1 MMRYWPQS
9 LSGRLAIILV
19 GGMLAAQALTG
30 TIWYDMRYGKAM
42 EIPSRLAATRLA
54 DAMRLLDQSAPPL
67 RATLLP
73 ALSGPGMQ
81 LQGIVNP
88 ERRLPRLDAN
98 QADAARLFQQVLRE
112 RDARVPKV
120 REVREVR
127 MLSVAVA
134 DGDNGSLATMLL
146 EPYPTAR
153 FVVQVN
159 LSDGAWLQAEIHEG
173 QAGMSMTPLAALRD
187 YLLRIYLLR
196 ATAIVLLAWLAVR
209 LVMQP
214 LKRLADAAEQLG
226 NNIHSQPLATDGP
239 LEVRKA
245 SLAFNA
251 MQQRLI
257 DNIAERT
264 RFIAAVSHDLRS
276 PITRLR
282 LRAELAVAPAQRERF
297 CKDLDEMDALID
309 ATLHLVQ
316 DSDVQEQ
323 PQLVDIDS
331 LLTSLRVDFSEIGAE
346 VRVDGHAAP
355 LPGYAQS
362 LRRCLY
368 NLIENAIRY
377 GQVAMVEVRDTR
389 DALRIAVRDQGPGI
403 PQDQLAK
410 VLEPFYRL
418 EPSRN
423 AGTGGFGLGLNI
435 AQTVARAHHG
445 ELRLRNL
452 PERGLEVLL
461 LLYKTRSN

>member
-1 MMRYWPQS
+1 MRRWWPQS

-42 EIPSRLAATRLA
+42 EIPTRLAATRLA
-54 DAMRLLDQSAPPL
+54 DALRVLDDAAPALRPALLS
-67 RATLLP
+67 

-81 LQGIVNP
+81 LRAIDIP
-88 ERRLPRLDAN
+88 EQRPQQLDSN
-98 QADAARLFQQVLRE
+98 QAAEARLFRQVLKE
-112 RDARVPKV
+112 RSINAWVVRV
-120 REVREVR
+120 
-127 MLSVAVA
+127 LAANVA
-134 DGDNGSLATMLL
+134 DGDNGSLTTMLV
-146 EPYPTAR
+146 EPYPTGS
-153 FVVQVN
+153 FTVQAG
-159 LSDGAWLQAEIHEG
+159 LRDGSWLQADLHEG
-173 QAGMSMTPLAALRD
+173 QAGMSMAPLPALRD
-187 YLLRIYLLR
+187 YVLRIYLLR
-196 ATAIVLLAWLAVR
+196 AAVIVALAWLAVR

-226 NNIHSQPLATDGP
+226 DNIHSQPLDTGGP

-251 MQQRLI
+251 MQRRLI

-282 LRAELAVAPAQRERF
+282 LRAEMAVAPAQRARF

-323 PQLVDIDS
+323 LQRVDINS
-331 LLTSLRVDFSEIGAE
+331 LLTSLQVDFDEIGAE
-346 VRVDGHAAP
+346 LRISGQAAP

-362 LRRCLY
+362 LRRCLH

-377 GQVAMVEVRDTR
+377 GELALVEVGDSRA
-389 DALRIAVRDQGPGI
+389 ALHITVRDRGPGI
-403 PQDQLAK
+403 PDHQLDK

-418 EPSRN
+418 EQSRN

-452 PERGLEVLL
+452 PQGGLEVTLRL
-461 LLYKTRSN
+461 PR